1 MTKITTELLINMK
14 SKRGREA
21 LPHILR
27 ACQELEI
34 HLDAINKVT
43 NPEIL
48 DDTLEQIKD
57 RSPDTLIVA
66 SGDGTISDVVDHL
79 VDSRI
84 ALGIVPLG
92 TTNNFARSLGLPL
105 DITES
110 IRVIKKGTIKN
121 VDLGRIDN
129 DHFSNVAGIG
139 LSAQIAKNVTNKQK
153 RRYGRFAYL
162 MTGLDI
168 LSRHKPFFVTVA
180 DKDGELQLHFETHQ
194 VIIANGRFH
203 AGKEIAVDARLD
215 SRELIIFKLGGK
227 SRLSMAWHMA
237 DFYFGKRRNI
247 YHSSYL
253 IGKDLHISTSTP
265 QPVELDGEVK
275 LTTPISVQVNSRA
288 IRVFRS

>member
-1 MTKITTELLINMK
+1 MTSIMIELLINMK
-14 SKRGREA
+14 SKKGREA
-21 LPHILR
+21 LPQILR

-34 HLDAINKVT
+34 KVDIINEIV
-43 NPEIL
+43 NPELL
-48 DDTLEQIKD
+48 DDTLAKIKE
-57 RSPDTLIVA
+57 RSPSVLIVA
-66 SGDGTISDVVDHL
+66 SGDGTVSDVVDHL
-79 VDSRI
+79 VDTEI
-84 ALGIVPLG
+84 TLGIIPLG

-105 DITES
+105 DAMGAM
-110 IRVIKKGTIKN
+110 RVVKDGKIKK
-121 VDLGRIDN
+121 VDLGKIDD

-162 MTGLDI
+162 MTGLGI
-168 LSRHKPFFVTVA
+168 LLRHKSFFVTVA

-227 SRLSMAWHMA
+227 SRFGMAWHMA
-237 DFYFGKRRNI
+237 DFYFGRRRNI

-253 IGKDLHISTSTP
+253 IGKDLQISTSTP

-275 LTTPISVQVNSRA
+275 LTTPIGVTVSSKA
-288 IRVFRS
+288 IKVFQP